1 MQSSAVVAGVGDA
14 GHDGAGG
21 GGNRIIVRR
30 ARSTGISDF
39 QPVGKD
45 WRQTRV
51 GRGRAAACAL
61 LHAAFFPAAIVG
73 TRPIEDVEGA

>member
-1 MQSSAVVAGVGDA
+1 MIAGVGDA

-30 ARSTGISDF
+30 ARSTAISDF
-39 QPVGKD
+39 RPTRKD

-73 TRPIEDVEGA
+73 SRPIEDVEEA